1 MTVRAI
7 ADTNGVGGS
16 GLILVASLGLFC
28 GLVLS
33 APAWPQVPDNRGVW
47 LDPEDPVS
55 PAYRET
61 LDQRDGQRMEH
72 ATESGESF
80 ISTFQGTGR
89 APGESE
95 PGGAT
100 AGRALEDGWAGRTV
114 ATRETTA
121 PAEPPRPV
129 YETIVRREARAEDA
143 GDGLAAMVG
152 VLLESW
158 TRPPEIARLRYAPA
172 DEGAVRTESPSDS
185 GRERTSPDDGRLPR
199 IAAGAGFYARTLY
212 AVDSDYPGPVVLE
225 LLQPPL
231 AGAVAH
237 GGFERAGTRL
247 VLRLTSLTW
256 RGRTWPVDAWGVDPG
271 CACYGIEGEVDRHF
285 LARVLLPAA
294 ARFAEGFLTAV
305 AMPARTLT
313 MQDGAVLH
321 ERAEA
326 GSEEALY
333 AGLGAATRTFG
344 DILMADA
351 PKETTVRIPRD
362 TPLVAMFAAPPG
374 TPAAGATMRDLDLR
388 EGSDARP

>member
-1 MTVRAI
+1 MTGRAI
-7 ADTNGVGGS
+7 ADTNGVNGS
-16 GLILVASLGLFC
+16 RLLLAASLALLC
-28 GLVLS
+28 GLALS
-33 APAWPQVPDNRGVW
+33 APAWPQVPDNRGVR

-55 PAYRET
+55 PAYEDT
-61 LDQRDGQRMEH
+61 LDQRDGQRKEH

-80 ISTFQGTGR
+80 ISTFHGTGR
-89 APGESE
+89 APDEDL
-95 PGGAT
+95 PGVSPSSNARADGAVQV
-100 AGRALEDGWAGRTV
+100 R
-114 ATRETTA
+114 
-121 PAEPPRPV
+121 EPPVQAARPV
-129 YETIVRREARAEDA
+129 SVYESVDRFETHGT

-172 DEGAVRTESPSDS
+172 DRGTPWYDGTARTGPASGP
-185 GRERTSPDDGRLPR
+185 GREGRAAEQERLPP

-225 LLQPPL
+225 LLQPPI

-237 GGFERAGTRL
+237 GGFERVGQRL

-256 RGRTWPVDAWGVDPG
+256 RGRTYPVDAWGVDPG

-326 GSEEALY
+326 GSEEGLY

-362 TPLVAMFAAPPG
+362 TPLVVMFAAPPG
-374 TPAAGATMRDLDLR
+374 GPAHDLR
-388 EGSDARP
+388 WRERADARD

>member
-1 MTVRAI
+1 MT
-7 ADTNGVGGS
+7 GS
-16 GLILVASLGLFC
+16 TTVATVTVSMSRLILAASLTLLC
-28 GLVLS
+28 GLALS

-55 PAYRET
+55 PAYEDT
-61 LDQRDGQRMEH
+61 LDQRDGQRKEH

-80 ISTFQGTGR
+80 ISTFHGTGQAPDKDLPGVSPSGDAR
-89 APGESE
+89 ADGAVQVRE
-95 PGGAT
+95 PA
-100 AGRALEDGWAGRTV
+100 AQAA
-114 ATRETTA
+114 
-121 PAEPPRPV
+121 RPV
-129 YETIVRREARAEDA
+129 SVYESVDRFETHDT

-158 TRPPEIARLRYAPA
+158 TRPPEIARLRYAPPVSEA
-172 DEGAVRTESPSDS
+172 ARTGPASAPGPERPVVEGAD
-185 GRERTSPDDGRLPR
+185 LPR

-271 CACYGIEGEVDRHF
+271 CACYGIEGEVDSHF

-294 ARFAEGFLTAV
+294 ARFAEGFLTAI

-333 AGLGAATRTFG
+333 AGLGAATRTLG

-362 TPLVAMFAAPPG
+362 TPLVVMFATLPG
-374 TPAAGATMRDLDLR
+374 AAVPGSGLR
-388 EGSDARP
+388 EGTDARH